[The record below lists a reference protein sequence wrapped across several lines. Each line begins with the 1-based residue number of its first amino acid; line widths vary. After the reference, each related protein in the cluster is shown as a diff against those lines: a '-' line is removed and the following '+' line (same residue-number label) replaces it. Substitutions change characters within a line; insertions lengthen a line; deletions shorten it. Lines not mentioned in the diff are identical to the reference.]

1 MIPSFMPVVSMSGVP
16 DVLVVR
22 QTQNARQTSA
32 EIQQQARQVAND
44 AREAAREAARVA
56 RENVS
61 FNAAQGAP
69 GVMTVQPPDAPPL
82 PPPPP
87 GVPRTIVIPNGAGE
101 DIHINVGSDGIR
113 VSQGEG
119 STLIPIHDV
128 VPRGVVDIVQAG
140 GATLVL
146 IVVGWPLA
154 RAFARWLDRRGHAA
168 QFTGAVETRLEAM
181 ERNIDTVAVELE
193 RVSEGQRF
201 TAKLLE
207 QRPLEHAQRSD
218 R

>member
-1 MIPSFMPVVSMSGVP
+1 MNPSFMPVMSETAVLN
-16 DVLVVR
+16 VLVMR
-22 QTQNARQTSA
+22 QTQDARQTA
-32 EIQQQARQVAND
+32 TEIQQQARQVAND
-44 AREAAREAARVA
+44 ARDAALEAARLA

-61 FNAAQGAP
+61 FNAAQGTP
-69 GVMTVQPPDAPPL
+69 GVMVVQPPAPPV
-82 PPPPP
+82 PPAPP
-87 GVPRTIVIPNGAGE
+87 GLPRTIVIPNGAGE
-101 DIHINVGSDGIR
+101 DIHIDVSGAGIR

-128 VPRGVVDIVQAG
+128 VPRGVVDIVQAA

-146 IVVGWPLA
+146 IIVGWPLA
-154 RAFARWLDRRGHAA
+154 RAFARWLDRRGHAT
-168 QFTGAVETRLEAM
+168 QLTGAVEARLEAM

-207 QRPLEHAQRSD
+207 QRPLEHAQRTD